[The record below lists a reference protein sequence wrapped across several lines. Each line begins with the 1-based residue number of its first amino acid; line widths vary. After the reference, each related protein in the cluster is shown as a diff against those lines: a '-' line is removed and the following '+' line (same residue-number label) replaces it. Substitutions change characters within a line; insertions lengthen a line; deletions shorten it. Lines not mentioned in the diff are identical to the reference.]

1 MLAIAVATPALGQS
15 PLIRQA
21 GVRDGAIVLEA
32 DVHALRVAAAK
43 DRRFIVECLALDA
56 GTTVDL
62 QLERFNVVAPG
73 ARILLGTKD
82 GDVPAPFD
90 ASECLFVRG
99 EVVGHPGSHVFL
111 AFTGPSSAGRIELG
125 PGRGAYSLS
134 SRGAPSA
141 QHLGV
146 VETRTLGGISL
157 PCATDTGEHEQDPI
171 ATIAPSTPV
180 RGLRQAE
187 LAVEGDYELFTLFD
201 TEVEAIAYMLQVYGA
216 ASDIM
221 MRDLAIRMDV
231 VFLRLW
237 TTPDDPWGD
246 GAHWAMIPGGVQHD
260 VSQLLSGTRDVGAG
274 GLAVLCG
281 KTSWIGFALGA
292 FVDPTYSNMSNQD
305 IIIAAHELGHNFGSP
320 HDHDLGVNDCDDPNT
335 PTLRGAIVSYCYYFS
350 GGYANTDMRYHVAEQ
365 TAIRN
370 CLSNKPQFVYDCNQN
385 GRDDLVD
392 IAMGT
397 SFDLNANEIPD
408 ECEDCNANGMLDS
421 DDIAMGLSADLNG
434 NGIPDECEPDCNGNG
449 MPDDLDIM
457 LGVSTDEHGNGI
469 PDECEADC
477 NDNGVSDYT
486 EIQLDMTL
494 DIDRNAVLDS
504 CQDCD
509 LDGIPDIVALDG
521 ANSIWAISSG
531 DATLREYHPLTGVL
545 MRTAEAGHLAD
556 PQDVLITGD
565 ARILVSSAG
574 DDDHVAEFD
583 RTGTFVRTLVASGA
597 GGLDDPGAMLAT
609 KDGRL
614 LVAGRASSNVLAYDL
629 GTGVFM
635 GELVSPDEANPV
647 GPYGLA
653 LAPNGHLLV
662 GTADHKVLEYDSKT
676 GELIREL
683 VPAKGGG
690 LLSPRDLLVLS
701 DHRLLVASEDLGHIL
716 AYDADSGRFLGQFD
730 YGQFGD
736 GLAGAWGLA
745 MAGDGYVYVTSS
757 EQPEQFHLT
766 DPRMLMYDTDNGWLI
781 RTIVQRPDSQ
791 LAHPHGVDFM
801 PGDGD
806 CNRNLL
812 PDACDIASGA
822 SADANGN
829 EVPDECE
836 NLCPADINGDGA
848 LNVLDFVAFQL
859 AWQDHDPSADCNDD
873 GSFDIT
879 DFVCYQVLYQA
890 GCD

>member
-1 MLAIAVATPALGQS
+1 MGEVPRDLAQFCSGRRDVPWGGIAYLNGLCNSRSYSAIGYVNGFFVDPSIPHVYNHDIAVAAHEIGHNCGTPHTHDLDLDTCNDETTPPQRGTIMSYCGQ
-15 PLIRQA
+15 
-21 GVRDGAIVLEA
+21 
-32 DVHALRVAAAK
+32 
-43 DRRFIVECLALDA
+43 
-56 GTTVDL
+56 T
-62 QLERFNVVAPG
+62 
-73 ARILLGTKD
+73 
-82 GDVPAPFD
+82 
-90 ASECLFVRG
+90 
-99 EVVGHPGSHVFL
+99 
-111 AFTGPSSAGRIELG
+111 FTG
-125 PGRGAYSLS
+125 
-134 SRGAPSA
+134 
-141 QHLGV
+141 
-146 VETRTLGGISL
+146 
-157 PCATDTGEHEQDPI
+157 
-171 ATIAPSTPV
+171 
-180 RGLRQAE
+180 
-187 LAVEGDYELFTLFD
+187 
-201 TEVEAIAYMLQVYGA
+201 
-216 ASDIM
+216 
-221 MRDLAIRMDV
+221 
-231 VFLRLW
+231 
-237 TTPDDPWGD
+237 
-246 GAHWAMIPGGVQHD
+246 
-260 VSQLLSGTRDVGAG
+260 
-274 GLAVLCG
+274 
-281 KTSWIGFALGA
+281 
-292 FVDPTYSNMSNQD
+292 
-305 IIIAAHELGHNFGSP
+305 GS
-320 HDHDLGVNDCDDPNT
+320 
-335 PTLRGAIVSYCYYFS
+335 
-350 GGYANTDMRYHVAEQ
+350 ANTDLGFHTVVRAVMLEYASGRDCV
-365 TAIRN
+365 T
-370 CLSNKPQFVYDCNQN
+370 FDCNAN
-385 GRDDLVD
+385 GIDDDDD
-392 IAMGT
+392 IADGT
-397 SFDLNANEIPD
+397 SLDVNGNGVPD
-408 ECEDCNANGMLDS
+408 ECEDCNDNGVLDPVDIAGGTS
-421 DDIAMGLSADLNG
+421 DDDNG
-434 NGIPDECEPDCNGNG
+434 NGVPDECEADCNGNG
-449 MPDDLDIM
+449 VPDDVDLATISED
-457 LGVSTDEHGNGI
+457 LNFNGI

-683 VPAKGGG
+683 VPAQGGG